1 MADTPHIEYEHDA
14 AEAHIKF
21 FSKNLTITW
30 MMPGKE
36 VARQPAS
43 VAGAGKVIDLNQTYR
58 MFTGSSIFSAAELAE
73 LHTQIQPAAAP
84 DYTGIYPRLTT
95 VYLTGGTTWTN
106 IEIVSTKISATILTD
121 DVWSV
126 AFEFTE
132 KST

>member
-1 MADTPHIEYEHDA
+1 MADDPHIEYEHDN

-36 VARQPAS
+36 VARQPTSA
-43 VAGAGKVIDLNQTYR
+43 AGVGKVIDLNQTYR
-58 MFTGSSIFSAAELAE
+58 VFSGSAIMDAATLAE

-84 DYTGIYPRLTT
+84 TYTGDYPRLVK
-95 VYLTGGTTWTN
+95 VYLAGGTSWANVEVVCTGL
-106 IEIVSTKISATILTD
+106 SASILTD